1 MRFQSFNTVL
11 TFSRAVNVYE
21 LLIKFVSVPKFGNW
35 ESDENVPYTV
45 YFDSARKG
53 KTGGKMINPNDLQ
66 ETPKCL
72 PTLEPHH
79 HHRPLAPN
87 PTPNQTSLSAKVDGK
102 GSVFPAWEGK
112 NSYDINHVT
121 PGRSR
126 MKPAK
131 GDETLYFLL
140 KIIWMHLMSSHE
152 RFSEGVHQEEVI
164 LKNYNYSYFL
174 AKHQCILKDNLGVQS
189 SCEGARIENQ
199 DHSTIDVAYKDVLS
213 HIVA

>member
-1 MRFQSFNTVL
+1 MRNNIEMTANGTSSFGQN
-11 TFSRAVNVYE
+11 SRSNYPT
-21 LLIKFVSVPKFGNW
+21 LIALNMKTAKRPTVPKFGNW

-53 KTGGKMINPNDLQ
+53 KTGEKMINPNDLQ

-79 HHRPLAPN
+79 HHHPLAPN

-102 GSVFPAWEGK
+102 GSAFPAWEGK

-131 GDETLYFLL
+131 GDETVYFLY
-140 KIIWMHLMSSHE
+140 MP
-152 RFSEGVHQEEVI
+152 
-164 LKNYNYSYFL
+164 
-174 AKHQCILKDNLGVQS
+174 
-189 SCEGARIENQ
+189 
-199 DHSTIDVAYKDVLS
+199 
-213 HIVA
+213 